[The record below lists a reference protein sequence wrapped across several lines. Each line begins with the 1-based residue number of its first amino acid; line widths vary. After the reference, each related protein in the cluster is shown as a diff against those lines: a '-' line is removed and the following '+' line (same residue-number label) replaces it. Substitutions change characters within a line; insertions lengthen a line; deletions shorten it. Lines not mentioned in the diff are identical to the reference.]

1 MGEPY
6 LLEMRGITKLFP
18 GVVALNNVTFQVK
31 KGTIHGLVGENGAG
45 KTTLMKI
52 LSGTYPHGTYQGEI
66 ALYSKALEL
75 GSSSDALE
83 EGIGIVP
90 QEIAVIDQLT
100 VAENVVVGQW
110 VQGAG
115 QLVNMR
121 RIKRQV
127 ADLLEGYNI
136 SLDPGAMVVRLT
148 AAQKQLVMIARALFR
163 NPSMLIL
170 DEPTSSLA
178 LHEIE
183 NLFAHLEGLR
193 ERGVTCVFIT
203 HKLAEI
209 FQLTDHTTVLRDGE
223 VTGEFGREDYD
234 ESDIIAAMVGR
245 KIENL
250 YPSRH
255 SSIAEVE
262 VLRVENLTIPHP
274 IIANRNVVEDVSFSL
289 CEGEILGLAGLVGS
303 GRSEVVNALIGRMRY
318 AGKVFVDGKEI
329 QINSPAGANKAGI
342 GLITEDRKKDGLL
355 PNLQV
360 RPNLTL
366 HSLSSFSS
374 SGWIN
379 AARERLLAKEQVQRF
394 NIRTPSIEQMVVNL
408 SGGNQQKVILAKVL
422 MADPQIL
429 LMDEPTKGVD
439 IGAKNEIYKL
449 MLELVARG
457 ISIVMISSELPELLA
472 MCDRFV
478 VLAEGMVADEF
489 PRAEAS
495 EHRVM
500 LAATRARSEA
510 LARNGHPRATAN
522 EQQVA
527 VRESNVSADS

>member
-1 MGEPY
+1 MAEPY
-6 LLEMRGITKLFP
+6 LLEMRHITKRFP
-18 GVVALNNVTFQVK
+18 GVVALNDVTFQVR

-45 KTTLMKI
+45 KSTLMKI
-52 LSGTYPHGTYQGEI
+52 LSGTYSYGMYEGDI
-66 ALYSKALEL
+66 VLDSNILEL

-83 EGIGIVP
+83 KGIGIVP

-100 VAENVVVGQW
+100 VAENIVVGQW
-110 VQGAG
+110 VSGAV
-115 QLVNMR
+115 QLVSMR

-127 ADLLEGYNI
+127 ADLLRGYNI
-136 SLDPGAMVVRLT
+136 SLDPGALVARLT

-193 ERGVTCVFIT
+193 EKGVTCVFIT
-203 HKLAEI
+203 HKLSEI
-209 FQLTDHTTVLRDGE
+209 FQLTDHTTILRDGE
-223 VTGEFGREDYD
+223 VTGEFERADYD
-234 ESDIIAAMVGR
+234 ESAIIAAMVGR

-250 YPSRH
+250 YPTRYSP
-255 SSIAEVE
+255 IAEKE
-262 VLRVENLTIPHP
+262 VLRVEDLTIPHP
-274 IIANRNVVEDVSFSL
+274 ILANRNAVEDVSFSL
-289 CEGEILGLAGLVGS
+289 REGEILGLAGLVGS
-303 GRSEVVNALIGRMRY
+303 GRSEVVNALVGRMKY
-318 AGKVFVDGKEI
+318 TGKVFVDGE
-329 QINSPAGANKAGI
+329 QTHINSPAGASKAGL

-360 RPNLTL
+360 RPNITL
-366 HSLSSFSS
+366 HSLAAFSTL
-374 SGWIN
+374 GWLN
-379 AARERLLAKEQVQRF
+379 AAKERLLAGEQVERF

-422 MADPQIL
+422 MADPRIL

-489 PRAEAS
+489 PKAEAS

-510 LARNGHPRATAN
+510 LVRNDHALSAT
-522 EQQVA
+522 EGQPG
-527 VRESNVSADS
+527 SAPN

>member
-6 LLEMRGITKLFP
+6 LLEMRNITKRFP
-18 GVVALNNVTFQVK
+18 GVVALNDVTFQVE

-52 LSGTYPHGTYQGEI
+52 LSGTYPHGTYEGEI
-66 ALYSKALEL
+66 VLAGKVLEL
-75 GSSSDALE
+75 GSSSDALD

-100 VAENVVVGQW
+100 VAENIVVGQW
-110 VQGAG
+110 VSGAG
-115 QLVNMR
+115 QLVSMR

-127 ADLLEGYNI
+127 ADLLRGYNI
-136 SLDPGAMVVRLT
+136 SLDPGALVARLT

-183 NLFAHLEGLR
+183 NLFAHLEALR
-193 ERGVTCVFIT
+193 DKGVTCVFIT

-209 FQLTDHTTVLRDGE
+209 VQLTDYTTVLRDGE
-223 VTGEFGREDYD
+223 VTGEFEREDYD
-234 ESDIIAAMVGR
+234 ESAIIDAMVGR

-250 YPSRH
+250 YPSRT
-255 SSIAEVE
+255 AEIGEEE

-274 IIANRNVVEDVSFSL
+274 IIANRNVVEGVHFSL
-289 CEGEILGLAGLVGS
+289 RRGEILGLAGLVGS
-303 GRSEVVNALIGRMRY
+303 GRSEVVNALVGRMKHT
-318 AGKVFVDGKEI
+318 GKIFINGNET
-329 QINSPAGANKAGI
+329 QISSPASASRAGI

-366 HSLSSFSS
+366 HSLPAFST
-374 SGWIN
+374 SGWLN
-379 AARERLLAKEQVQRF
+379 AAKERLLASEQVQRF
-394 NIRTPSIEQMVVNL
+394 NIRTPSIEQMIVNL

-422 MADPQIL
+422 MADPSIL

-449 MLELVARG
+449 MLELVERG

-489 PRAEAS
+489 PKAEAS

-510 LARNGHPRATAN
+510 LARNSHPR
-522 EQQVA
+522 
-527 VRESNVSADS
+527 SSAEKQPEPRS